1 MEEFVYAHRRLPRQ
15 FAFFL
20 LISLLY
26 FAQFDSYASAQQE
39 LTQAEAIKPHE
50 EAVPR
55 ESCFPLEKLSPDVRD
70 LSEKLLL
77 TAMDREAL
85 FTIVGGLKPVSEGFW
100 TSRFRVSPPDTSE
113 IEQVQLALSA
123 WSCGNLFSADTM
135 TFDNLIDG
143 ERHVSAWIAHR
154 PTLRRLLVQKG
165 DYFGRL
171 GLTQLEEPEVVLLSI
186 ERSTDPGERWRGFG
200 LMFGYPDFA
209 IDFFV
214 RAGLHQAKT
223 GEFIERDFRSY
234 PTFDNKSGRFVYA
247 IPQLT
252 PETDEEVQL
261 RVRTAAIFTEYEL
274 RRKEAIGE
282 NKPGIV
288 ALIRDWFDDG
298 RGFCHPDHAMQK
310 LSVPKI
316 SSPVNT
322 PEKK

>member
-1 MEEFVYAHRRLPRQ
+1 MEEFVHARRALLRRLSL
-15 FAFFL
+15 FL
-20 LISLLY
+20 LIPFLHFVQIYSCAG
-26 FAQFDSYASAQQE
+26 AQEIQ
-39 LTQAEAIKPHE
+39 TQTQVIKRHE

-55 ESCFPLEKLSPDVRD
+55 ESCFPLEKLSPDVRA

-85 FTIVGGLKPVSEGFW
+85 FTIVGGIKPVSEGFW

-123 WSCGNLFSADTM
+123 WSCGDLFCADTM
-135 TFDNLIDG
+135 SFDNLIDG
-143 ERHVSAWIAHR
+143 ERHVSAWIANR
-154 PTLRRLLVQKG
+154 PVLKKLLVKKG

-171 GLTQLEEPEVVLLSI
+171 GLTQREEPEVVLLSV

-247 IPQLT
+247 IPQLA

-261 RVRTAAIFTEYEL
+261 RERTAAIFREYEL
-274 RRKEAIGE
+274 RRKNEIGE
-282 NKPGIV
+282 NKPGILF
-288 ALIRDWFDDG
+288 LIRDWFDDG
-298 RGFCHPDHAMQK
+298 HGFCHPDHAMQK